1 MWCNIYTAVQSLEI
15 LPWMCYEG
23 TQTADRRAGKAVSGK
38 DKRGGT
44 ELAERSY
51 KLKQCSL
58 CGKNFKPHS
67 SAAKY
72 CPQCHP
78 KMLRLWAERSANN
91 AKLGVSPTTLSQWL
105 AGKSTFS
112 DQRLREILDIIQS
125 NA

>member
-1 MWCNIYTAVQSLEI
+1 MCYNIYTAVQSLEI
-15 LPWMCYEG
+15 LRWMCYEG

-38 DKRGGT
+38 DKRGRT
-44 ELAERSY
+44 ELAERNY

-58 CGKNFKPHS
+58 CRKNFNPHS

-91 AKLGVSPTTLSQWL
+91 AKLKYRLEHETFVEPHDFL
-105 AGKSTFS
+105 KSCIKAAEAFDLEST
-112 DQRLREILDIIQS
+112 
-125 NA
+125 